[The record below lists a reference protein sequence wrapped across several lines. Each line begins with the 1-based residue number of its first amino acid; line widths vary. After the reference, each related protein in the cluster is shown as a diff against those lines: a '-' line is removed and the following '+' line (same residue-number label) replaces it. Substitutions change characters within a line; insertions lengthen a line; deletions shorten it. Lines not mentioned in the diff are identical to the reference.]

1 MIYEPKIIFIGIS
14 IVAMLVIL
22 GFIVGMIATFRIM
35 RFSMQTVYEIKYGG
49 IEPRKNKQLS
59 PEVEMLEDENSN
71 VGF

>member
-22 GFIVGMIATFRIM
+22 GFVIGMIATFRIM
-35 RFSMQTVYEIKYGG
+35 RFSIQAVYEIKHGETG
-49 IEPRKNKQLS
+49 LKNNKQLS